1 MSGAQPMREEV
12 AETARGTSWFQLP
25 MPVQAHTSL
34 SSTFSR
40 PGPATSLHSH
50 PLARRSSV
58 PSIPQNNNND
68 NSNRNSGG
76 VPRVVRKASSTSPPR
91 LASPS
96 NSSIGRQVR
105 ESDSASLGS
114 LSSEAER
121 QLAVDRGGDQ
131 GVEGG
136 GDLYNSRRD
145 SGSSSGEAQRQPVNL
160 LPVFQKPVYVQLPG
174 SSGAIVE
181 LI

>member
-1 MSGAQPMREEV
+1 MSGDRPMTQ
-12 AETARGTSWFQLP
+12 ETAESTRGVSWFQLP
-25 MPVQAHTSL
+25 MPALAHNSL

-58 PSIPQNNNND
+58 PSLPQQD
-68 NSNRNSGG
+68 SRNSGG
-76 VPRVVRKASSTSPPR
+76 VPRVVGKSSTSSPR
-91 LASPS
+91 RGVSPS
-96 NSSIGRQVR
+96 NDSIDRQARV
-105 ESDSASLGS
+105 SDAGSLGS

-121 QLAVDRGGDQ
+121 HLAVNHRGSLGM
-131 GVEGG
+131 EGG
-136 GDLYNSRRD
+136 GSVYIPQRD
-145 SGSSSGEAQRQPVNL
+145 SGNSNGEEQRQPMTL
-160 LPVFQKPVYVQLPG
+160 LPVFQKPVYVRLPG